1 MDTIEALEQVFA
13 HTGRVIGGVT
23 PAQLDRPTP
32 CAEWNVRQLLTHT
45 VGVVANIGHGVKGEE
60 TRDIMSFPLAAAP
73 GPQFNEIAADTLAA
87 WKARGLD
94 GETNIG
100 AGPMPASAAIG
111 INLLD
116 TLTHAW
122 DIARA
127 TGQPEE
133 LPEPATTMVL
143 GICKGFITDELRQ
156 FAGFAAAIEPPAGA
170 STTQQLV
177 AFLGR
182 EA

>member
-1 MDTIEALEQVFA
+1 MQMIDALEQVYA
-13 HTGRVIGGVT
+13 HTGTVISGVKPT
-23 PAQLDRPTP
+23 QLDGPTP
-32 CAEWNVRQLLTHT
+32 CNEWNLRQLLTHT

-60 TRDIMSFPLAAAP
+60 LRDIMSFPLAADP
-73 GPQFNEIAADTLAA
+73 GPQFEQIAAENLAA
-87 WKARGLD
+87 WRSRGLD

-100 AGPMPASAAIG
+100 AGPMPATSAIG

-127 TGQPEE
+127 TGQSEE
-133 LPEPATTMVL
+133 LPEASAELVL
-143 GICKGFITDELRQ
+143 GICKGFITDEARK
-156 FAGFAAAIEPPAGA
+156 FAGFAGAVEPPAGA
-170 STTQQLV
+170 TVTQQLV

-182 EA
+182 KP